1 MASCATDQG
10 MPLDLRVVT
19 GLETLSTGAKIGV
32 AARVVAKLFLAEHLA
47 GLDILALVIALVG
60 DRIDPFDTEHFFG
73 GAGGLRQQPEIAAGV
88 GHLLRNAPEAPAT
101 KVFVRFHTVCLVFE
115 SQSGV
120 PKLFICGN
128 SWSQAGR
135 APQLPLLQASSGSV
149 GDSVSWNMAPRI
161 GGKQGMATIGF
172 IGLGNM
178 GAPMAA
184 NLVKA
189 GHQVTGYD
197 IVPAAV
203 AALAA
208 KGGRAAASAAE
219 AVAAGEIVITM
230 LPAGPQVCE
239 VYLGNGGV
247 LGRARKDALL
257 IDCSTIDVE
266 TARAVAAAASEAG
279 FDMLDGPVSGGTA
292 GADAATLT
300 IMVGGSAEGFARAQP
315 ILAAMGRTIV
325 HAGPAG
331 SGQAVKICNNML
343 LAISMIGVCEAFTL
357 ADRLGLAAQ
366 TLFDVVAKSSGQCW
380 ALTSYCPVP
389 GPVPSSPA
397 NRDYA
402 PGFTAAMM
410 LKDLRLAQQAAG
422 AAAAPTPLG
431 AAAAALYQLHVD
443 QGAGALDFSAIYRF
457 IDKPDHKI

>member
-1 MASCATDQG
+1 MTA
-10 MPLDLRVVT
+10 
-19 GLETLSTGAKIGV
+19 
-32 AARVVAKLFLAEHLA
+32 
-47 GLDILALVIALVG
+47 
-60 DRIDPFDTEHFFG
+60 
-73 GAGGLRQQPEIAAGV
+73 
-88 GHLLRNAPEAPAT
+88 
-101 KVFVRFHTVCLVFE
+101 
-115 SQSGV
+115 
-120 PKLFICGN
+120 
-128 SWSQAGR
+128 
-135 APQLPLLQASSGSV
+135 
-149 GDSVSWNMAPRI
+149 
-161 GGKQGMATIGF
+161 IGF

-197 IVPAAV
+197 IVLAAV
-203 AALAA
+203 ATLAA

-230 LPAGPQVCE
+230 LPAGPQVRE

-266 TARAVAAAASEAG
+266 TARAVTAAAAEAG
-279 FDMLDGPVSGGTA
+279 FDMLDAPVSGGTA

-331 SGQAVKICNNML
+331 NGQAVKICNNML

-366 TLFDVVAKSSGQCW
+366 TLFDVVGQILGSMLGFDELLPG
-380 ALTSYCPVP
+380 AGA
-389 GPVPSSPA
+389 GPVFA
-397 NRDYA
+397 RQ
-402 PGFTAAMM
+402 PGLCARFHCCNDAEGS
-410 LKDLRLAQQAAG
+410 AAG
-422 AAAAPTPLG
+422 AAGGGCGGGADPAGRRRGSALSAACRSGSRRARFLG
-431 AAAAALYQLHVD
+431 DLSLYRQT
-443 QGAGALDFSAIYRF
+443 
-457 IDKPDHKI
+457 